1 MLLLLFSMN
10 AFSSFH
16 LGILVGPKVI
26 YSVHWNSPIAFFPSH
41 SLILL
46 LNSYFSLVNGT
57 ITHPTKI
64 HHCNH
69 PWLFFI
75 LCVLYP
81 LKLRA
86 LLWRNWKLT
95 SDWWTTEFQLIQP
108 EYSIYLL
115 WMTRICLTC
124 LRFLVG
130 TSNNRKIVCKTA
142 LWIKGLLSMAI
153 VMVMMNITNH
163 FSCY

>member
-1 MLLLLFSMN
+1 MQEQWVEASSTGTFWV
-10 AFSSFH
+10 AFSSNP
-16 LGILVGPKVI
+16 LSRLRQAQGEGVWLMKSISTALAKAVLKVK
-26 YSVHWNSPIAFFPSH
+26 
-41 SLILL
+41 
-46 LNSYFSLVNGT
+46 
-57 ITHPTKI
+57 KI
-64 HHCNH
+64 RKKQ

-75 LCVLYP
+75 LCVLYL
-81 LKLRA
+81 LKLRD

-95 SDWWTTEFQLIQP
+95 SDWWTTKFQLIQP

-130 TSNNRKIVCKTA
+130 TSNNMKIVCKTA

-163 FSCY
+163 FSYY